1 MENTIYAILSVFA
14 VSLIALIGLFSIS
27 LKEETLRKI
36 LIYLVSFST
45 GALLADAFIH
55 LLPEAVEKNGFTL
68 QISIYILLGIIFS
81 FIVEKIIHWHHCHH
95 THSKDCLN
103 EHEHNHEAIHSFAKM
118 NLVGDSVHNFIDGLI
133 IGASYLVSIPIG
145 LATTLAVILH
155 EIPQEIGD
163 FGILLHGG
171 YTRKKAL
178 FFNFMTGLIAVLGT
192 LTAIL
197 IEQYTPNLTNFLIPF
212 AAGGFIYIAGSDL
225 MPELHKE
232 TNTRKSFIQLFTFV
246 LGVLVI
252 GSMLL
257 IE

>member
-1 MENTIYAILSVFA
+1 MPTIIYPILSVIL
-14 VSLIALIGLFSIS
+14 VSLISLAGLASIS
-27 LKEETLRKI
+27 IREEKLRKI

-55 LLPEAVEKNGFTL
+55 LLPEAVETNGFTL
-68 QISIYILLGIIFS
+68 AISSYILFGIIFS

-95 THSKDCLN
+95 THSPECL
-103 EHEHNHEAIHSFAKM
+103 EKHHNISSFAKM
-118 NLVGDSVHNFIDGLI
+118 NLVGDSTHNFIDGLI

-171 YTRKKAL
+171 YTRKRAL
-178 FFNFMTGLIAVLGT
+178 FLNFATGLIAVLGT
-192 LTAIL
+192 LAALFIGR
-197 IEQYTPNLTNFLIPF
+197 YTENLTQFLIPF

-225 MPELHKE
+225 MPEMHKE
-232 TNTRKSFIQLFTFV
+232 TNTKKSFIQLLAFI
-246 LGVLVI
+246 LGILIIAAILLV
-252 GSMLL
+252 
-257 IE
+257 E